1 MLFYLEENVK
11 KIKVNLYISTRKVK
25 TVKINEPDNW
35 DLILKRDYK
44 VTIIG
49 QKDIFGKHIVTTIL
63 RPVTLLMDPT
73 DKEVD
78 LNCVVYGG
86 ANIE

>member
-1 MLFYLEENVK
+1 M
-11 KIKVNLYISTRKVK
+11 KVNLYISSRKVK
-25 TVKINEPDNW
+25 TVKIDSVDDWNKV
-35 DLILKRDYK
+35 IKRDYK
-44 VTIIG
+44 VRLVN
-49 QKDIFGKHIVTTIL
+49 QKDIFGKFIVTTVL
-63 RPVTLLMDPT
+63 RPVSLLKDPT

>member
-1 MLFYLEENVK
+1 M
-11 KIKVNLYISTRKVK
+11 KVNLYIGSRKVK
-25 TVKINEPDNW
+25 TVKTKQTDFERIA
-35 DLILKRDYK
+35 KRDYK

-49 QKDIFGKHIVTTIL
+49 QKDIFGKRIVTTIL
-63 RPVTLLMDPT
+63 RPVALLAEPT

-78 LNCVVYGG
+78 LNCIVYGG

>member
-1 MLFYLEENVK
+1 M
-11 KIKVNLYISTRKVK
+11 KVNLYIGSRKVK
-25 TVKINEPDNW
+25 TVKMKSVNNW
-35 DLILKRDYK
+35 DLIIRRDYK

-49 QKDIFGKHIVTTIL
+49 HKDIFGKRIVTTIL
-63 RPVTLLMDPT
+63 RPVALLIEPT
-73 DKEVD
+73 DKEVN

>member
-1 MLFYLEENVK
+1 M
-11 KIKVNLYISTRKVK
+11 KVNLYIGTRKVK
-25 TVKINEPDNW
+25 TVRVKKVTNW
-35 DLILKRDYK
+35 DNVIKRDYK

-49 QKDIFGKHIVTTIL
+49 NKDIFGKWIVTTIL
-63 RPVTLLMDPT
+63 RPAALLMEPT
-73 DKEVD
+73 NKEVN

>member
-1 MLFYLEENVK
+1 MR
-11 KIKVNLYISTRKVK
+11 VNLYIGGRKVK
-25 TVKINEPDNW
+25 TVRIKPVNNW
-35 DLILKRDYK
+35 DKVTKRDYK

-49 QKDIFGKHIVTTIL
+49 QKDIFGKRIVTTIL
-63 RPVTLLMDPT
+63 RPVALLAEPT

-78 LNCVVYGG
+78 LNCIVYGG